1 MISWTLKQSEECF
14 DKLSMNGISSI
25 ISISAPFVL
34 SSVSKDSGRVV
45 QESTRRRQYLLL
57 TIILS
62 MLFFLAVN
70 GFAQDRRAKLRI
82 SNAGFTIT
90 ALPLLAAKDW
100 GLFSANGLDME
111 VILMQSS
118 LVPAALTQGDIDFQA
133 GVGPASVN
141 ATMTGFATRAIWFS
155 SDRISY
161 WLMAKPQFKTLENL
175 KSKKIAITGL
185 GGTVHVAFLLA
196 LEKLGV
202 NPKDFVLVSIAGQQ
216 IQQLI
221 SLESG
226 YVDAALLS
234 PPVTLGAQ
242 KKGFYKVLDVGGMVD
257 MPGGGLTTLAKT
269 IQERPAETK
278 RVIRSLQQAKD
289 EIRKSEPKTLD
300 LIVKLLKMDKEAANE
315 TYDQFLTTLSP
326 TGIPTRVGMDILV
339 KSVQAQG
346 RHVGR
351 KVAFEEIADD
361 RLATEVAKELGYKIP

>member
-1 MISWTLKQSEECF
+1 MTLSYVQFRLSW
-14 DKLSMNGISSI
+14 
-25 ISISAPFVL
+25 
-34 SSVSKDSGRVV
+34 
-45 QESTRRRQYLLL
+45 
-57 TIILS
+57 
-62 MLFFLAVN
+62 LAVVMLSLGLAN
-70 GFAQDRRAKLRI
+70 PTWTSAQERRAKLRI

-100 GLFSANGLDME
+100 EIFNANGLDME
-111 VILMQSS
+111 VILMQSA
-118 LVPAALTQGDIDFQA
+118 LVPAALTQGDIDYQA

-141 ATMTGFATRAIWFS
+141 ATMTGFATRAVWFS
-155 SDRISY
+155 SERISY
-161 WLMAKPQFKTLENL
+161 WLMAKPQFKTLESL

-226 YVDAALLS
+226 YVDAAMLS

-242 KKGFYKVLDVGGMVD
+242 KKGFYKVMDVGAMVD

-289 EIRKSEPKTLD
+289 EIKKSKPRTLD
-300 LIVKLLKMDKEAANE
+300 LIVKLLKMDREAANE

-326 TGIPTRVGMDILV
+326 SGIPTRVGMDILV

-346 RHVGR
+346 RHLGR

>member
-1 MISWTLKQSEECF
+1 MLNRA
-14 DKLSMNGISSI
+14 MNLPLWLWCVAMVIEMAVAIPTFG
-25 ISISAPFVL
+25 A
-34 SSVSKDSGRVV
+34 
-45 QESTRRRQYLLL
+45 QEQRYK
-57 TIILS
+57 
-62 MLFFLAVN
+62 A
-70 GFAQDRRAKLRI
+70 RI

-100 GLFSANGLDME
+100 EIFNANGLDME
-111 VILMQSS
+111 VILMQSA
-118 LVPAALTQGDIDFQA
+118 LVPAALTQGDIDYQA

-155 SDRISY
+155 SERISY
-161 WLMAKPQFKTLENL
+161 WLMAKPQFKTLESL

-202 NPKDFVLVSIAGQQ
+202 NPKDFVLVSIPGQQ

-226 YVDAALLS
+226 YVDAAMLS

-242 KKGFYKVLDVGGMVD
+242 KKGFYKVMDVGAMVD
-257 MPGGGLTTLAKT
+257 MPGGGLTTLVKT

-289 EIRKSEPKTLD
+289 EIKKSKPRTLD
-300 LIVKLLKMDKEAANE
+300 LIVKLLKMDREAASE

-326 TGIPTRVGMDILV
+326 SGIPTRVGMDILV

-346 RHVGR
+346 RHLGR

>member
-1 MISWTLKQSEECF
+1 MTQF
-14 DKLSMNGISSI
+14 SSRLGFWI
-25 ISISAPFVL
+25 LGLLVAAELFAANLASA
-34 SSVSKDSGRVV
+34 
-45 QESTRRRQYLLL
+45 QEK
-57 TIILS
+57 
-62 MLFFLAVN
+62 
-70 GFAQDRRAKLRI
+70 RAKLRI

-100 GLFSANGLDME
+100 GIFTANNLDME

-118 LVPAALTQGDIDFQA
+118 LVPAALTQGDIDYQA

-175 KSKKIAITGL
+175 KSKKVAITGL

-242 KKGFYKVLDVGGMVD
+242 KKGFAKVLDVGAMVE
-257 MPGGGLTTLAKT
+257 MPGGGLTALAKT

-278 RVIRSLQQAKD
+278 RVIRSLQQAKE
-289 EIRKSEPKTLD
+289 EIKKSKPRTLD
-300 LIVKLLKMDKEAANE
+300 LIVKLLRMDREAANE

-351 KVAFEEIADD
+351 KVAFEEIADE
-361 RLATEVAKELGYKIP
+361 RLATEVAKELGYKVP

>member
-1 MISWTLKQSEECF
+1 MMKSGAGRSWSIAAATLG
-14 DKLSMNGISSI
+14 LVL
-25 ISISAPFVL
+25 SISPWSHA
-34 SSVSKDSGRVV
+34 
-45 QESTRRRQYLLL
+45 QE
-57 TIILS
+57 
-62 MLFFLAVN
+62 
-70 GFAQDRRAKLRI
+70 RRAKLRI

-100 GLFSANGLDME
+100 GLFTANGLDME
-111 VILMQSS
+111 VILMQSA

-141 ATMTGFATRAIWFS
+141 ATMSGFATRAIWFS

-161 WLMAKPQFKTLENL
+161 WLMAKPQFKTLEAL

-242 KKGFYKVLDVGGMVD
+242 KKGFYKVLDVGSMVD
-257 MPGGGLTTLAKT
+257 MPGGGLTALVKT
-269 IQERPAETK
+269 IQERPSETK

-289 EIRKSEPKTLD
+289 EIRKFKPRTLD
-300 LIVKLLKMDKEAANE
+300 LIVKLLKMDREAAND

-351 KVAFEEIADD
+351 KVAFDEIADD

>member
-1 MISWTLKQSEECF
+1 MMKAGAGRSWSIAAATLG
-14 DKLSMNGISSI
+14 LVL
-25 ISISAPFVL
+25 SISPWSHA
-34 SSVSKDSGRVV
+34 
-45 QESTRRRQYLLL
+45 QE
-57 TIILS
+57 
-62 MLFFLAVN
+62 
-70 GFAQDRRAKLRI
+70 RRAKLRI

-100 GLFSANGLDME
+100 GLFTANGLDME
-111 VILMQSS
+111 VILMQSA

-141 ATMTGFATRAIWFS
+141 ATMSGFATRAIWFS

-161 WLMAKPQFKTLENL
+161 WLMAKPQFKTLEAL

-242 KKGFYKVLDVGGMVD
+242 KKGFYKVLDVGSMVD
-257 MPGGGLTTLAKT
+257 MPGGGLTALVKT
-269 IQERPAETK
+269 IQERPSETK

-289 EIRKSEPKTLD
+289 EIRKFKPRTLD
-300 LIVKLLKMDKEAANE
+300 LIVKLLKMDREAAND

-351 KVAFEEIADD
+351 KVAFDEIADD

>member
-1 MISWTLKQSEECF
+1 MTLSYVQFRLSW
-14 DKLSMNGISSI
+14 
-25 ISISAPFVL
+25 
-34 SSVSKDSGRVV
+34 
-45 QESTRRRQYLLL
+45 
-57 TIILS
+57 
-62 MLFFLAVN
+62 LAVVMLSLGLAN
-70 GFAQDRRAKLRI
+70 PTWTSAQERRAKLRI

-100 GLFSANGLDME
+100 EIFNANGLDME
-111 VILMQSS
+111 VILMQSA
-118 LVPAALTQGDIDFQA
+118 LVPAALTQGDIDYQA

-155 SDRISY
+155 SERISY
-161 WLMAKPQFKTLENL
+161 WLMAKPQFKTLESL

-226 YVDAALLS
+226 YVDAAMLS

-242 KKGFYKVLDVGGMVD
+242 KKGFYKVVDVGAMVD
-257 MPGGGLTTLAKT
+257 MPGGGLTTLTKT

-289 EIRKSEPKTLD
+289 EIKKSKPRTLD
-300 LIVKLLKMDKEAANE
+300 LIVKLLKMDREAANE

-326 TGIPTRVGMDILV
+326 SGIPTRVGMEILV

-346 RHVGR
+346 RHLGR